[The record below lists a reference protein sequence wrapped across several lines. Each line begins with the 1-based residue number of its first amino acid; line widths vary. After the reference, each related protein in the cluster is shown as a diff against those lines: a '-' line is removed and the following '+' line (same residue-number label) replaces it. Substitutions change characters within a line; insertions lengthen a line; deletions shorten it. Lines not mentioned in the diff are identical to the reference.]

1 MIITMGWRD
10 MFTSRKEKQA
20 DALVERAKEA
30 TRVQEASFSRL
41 EQTIQSVIDAKTG
54 RGRHGQNRRLDYP
67 HA

>member
-20 DALVERAKEA
+20 DALLERAKEA

-54 RGRHGQNRRLDYP
+54 RSRHGQNQRLDYP
-67 HA
+67 RI